1 MPKSIKRILND
12 FPLLSPSLSVTE
24 ARQQLSEAAKQQ
36 ELNVGY
42 GVVVDDA
49 GMPLTCLSTVRIEG
63 WPGDL
68 TLEAMRQ
75 AWPVLLILPR
85 REITDSDRDIYLVAR
100 FFQKEIS
107 GDEDFVG
114 IILHNEIGRPN
125 GILRKRVLTE
135 AITGIS
141 TRSSTRGLPS
151 GVPSEVPA
159 EGELMI
165 KRYGHLYFPHH
176 VQLNQQCLLVI
187 AINRQPLQDEAQ
199 QVELGLRKGD
209 WPLKVV
215 VTLLGVNEEDFLV
228 EGSSSGII
236 EVPRNEDSQALT
248 FTLIP
253 KSLGKKQIYVL
264 FEQGNDHL
272 CVAKIQTEVVN
283 SIVGSP
289 KAAEVLHSPQLQ
301 EVDDAPDV
309 TIYIKRR
316 QELIYTVHV
325 RTAKDICDSELRQI
339 DQIDFPQR
347 PDTYLDAIF
356 KDLNDKTKTGLTSA
370 EYDEEVKKIGWNLF
384 DKLFHEDPNNPSL
397 SFKRFYW
404 QEMHVLPEGST
415 VQIISDEPYI
425 PWEILRPSRKKEDGY
440 WDTEEPFLC
449 QRFALS
455 RWLAG
460 PQRVSR
466 LPLLR
471 VALVAPPSNLR
482 WVKKEVDAITQMEG
496 LRVITIED
504 KQQLEQFFQHG
515 EADVLHFACH
525 GKYQSADPGRSV
537 VILGNRYLRPNDL
550 VAGYRNFGR
559 TQPLVFLNACDSGRE
574 GVGLVGLDGWATTF
588 MNCNVGFFIG
598 SVWKTTDE
606 LACEFAKV
614 FYEWLRK
621 GYPVGEA
628 VRAARKAVERTGDA
642 TYLSYTIYANP
653 RARHV
658 ESPGSVQRRG

>member
-12 FPLLSPSLSVTE
+12 FSLLSPSLSVTE
-24 ARQQLSEAAKQQ
+24 ARQQLSEAAKLQ

-42 GVVVDDA
+42 GVVVDDT
-49 GMPLTCLSTVRIEG
+49 GMPLTCLSTVRIED

-68 TLEAMRQ
+68 TLEAMRH
-75 AWPVLLILPR
+75 AWPVLLVLPR
-85 REITDSDRDIYLVAR
+85 KEVTDSDSDLYLVAR

-107 GDEDFVG
+107 GYEDFVG
-114 IILHNEIGRPN
+114 IILHNETGRPN
-125 GILRKRVLTE
+125 GILRKRVLIE
-135 AITGIS
+135 AIAGIS
-141 TRSSTRGLPS
+141 TRSSTRGLPP
-151 GVPSEVPA
+151 GILPEVPA

-165 KRYGHLYFPHH
+165 KRYGHLYFPHQ
-176 VQLNQQCLLVI
+176 VQLNQHCQLVI
-187 AINRQPLQDEAQ
+187 TINLRPLQDETQ

-215 VTLLGVNEEDFLV
+215 VTLWGVNDEDFLV
-228 EGSSSGII
+228 EGSLSGII

-253 KSLGKKQIYVL
+253 KSLGKKEIYVL
-264 FEQGNDHL
+264 FEQENDHL
-272 CVAKIQTEVVN
+272 SVATIQTEVVN
-283 SIVGSP
+283 TVVVGSKP
-289 KAAEVLHSPQLQ
+289 AEILHSPQLQ
-301 EVDDAPDV
+301 ETGDAPDV

-316 QELIYTVHV
+316 QELVYTVYV
-325 RTAKDICDSELRQI
+325 RTAKDASGSELRQI

-384 DKLFHEDPNNPSL
+384 DKLFHDDPDNLSL
-397 SFKRFYW
+397 RFKGFYW
-404 QEMHVLPEGST
+404 QEMHTLPEGST

-425 PWEILRPSRKKEDGY
+425 PWEILRPSRRKEDGY
-440 WDTEEPFLC
+440 WDAEEPFLC

-496 LRVITIED
+496 LSVTIIED
-504 KQQLEQFFQHG
+504 KQQLEQFFQHD
-515 EADVLHFACH
+515 EVDVLHFACH

-537 VILGNRYLRPNDL
+537 VVLGNRYLRPNDL
-550 VAGYRNFGR
+550 VADYRNFGR

-574 GVGLVGLDGWATTF
+574 GVGLAGLDGWATAF
-588 MNCNVGFFIG
+588 MNSNVGFFIG

-614 FYEWLRK
+614 FYEWLQK

-628 VRAARKAVERTGDA
+628 VRAARKMVERTGDA

-658 ESPGSVQRRG
+658 ESSGLVQRRG